1 MEIRWLL
8 SAVAAFSLLAYLG
21 IWGYSLMFDNNKAGD
36 PLMEPP
42 AESIPEPEPA
52 PLPPPGMRAVPPDS
66 EPVSDADE
74 DMVRRLGFELSGTA
88 VDPGGFL
95 VLSAYAIEDPEMITV
110 SNPFGVKLHFYQ
122 VEDHLSALLP
132 VKFTFDPGRYLL
144 SVEGGGYQES
154 FTITVRD
161 RDFPTQELTV
171 EQSTVDSTIHN
182 ESANTEYFSR
192 VQPVKFEAVD
202 QPLWN
207 DAFLLPVDGSLTSAF
222 GFQRIVNGVPGE
234 RHSGIDLAAETGTPV
249 LAANSGKVL
258 FADFVA
264 LTGNTVC
271 IEHGLGLK
279 SWYYHMNS
287 LNVTEGET
295 VGRGQQIGS
304 VGSTGFSTGPHL
316 HFAISVW
323 NVYVDPQLLLD
334 AELKV

>member
-1 MEIRWLL
+1 MKIRWLL

-21 IWGYSLMFDNNKAGD
+21 IWGYSLMFDDNKAGD

-182 ESANTEYFSR
+182 ESANTEYF
-192 VQPVKFEAVD
+192 P
-202 QPLWN
+202 
-207 DAFLLPVDGSLTSAF
+207 
-222 GFQRIVNGVPGE
+222 
-234 RHSGIDLAAETGTPV
+234 
-249 LAANSGKVL
+249 
-258 FADFVA
+258 
-264 LTGNTVC
+264 
-271 IEHGLGLK
+271 
-279 SWYYHMNS
+279 
-287 LNVTEGET
+287 
-295 VGRGQQIGS
+295 
-304 VGSTGFSTGPHL
+304 GFSR
-316 HFAISVW
+316 S
-323 NVYVDPQLLLD
+323 NSRQLTNRCGTTPFFCRWT
-334 AELKV
+334 AA

>member
-1 MEIRWLL
+1 M
-8 SAVAAFSLLAYLG
+8 
-21 IWGYSLMFDNNKAGD
+21 
-36 PLMEPP
+36 
-42 AESIPEPEPA
+42 
-52 PLPPPGMRAVPPDS
+52 
-66 EPVSDADE
+66 
-74 DMVRRLGFELSGTA
+74 
-88 VDPGGFL
+88 
-95 VLSAYAIEDPEMITV
+95 
-110 SNPFGVKLHFYQ
+110 
-122 VEDHLSALLP
+122 SALLP

-323 NVYVDPQLLLD
+323 NIYVDPQLLLD